1 MYSIHR
7 KGMTATKQ
15 KMKHLPVKC
24 PYCGRQAILRN
35 ASYVY
40 KENALD
46 KYLYVCSGYP
56 ECDSYVGVHTNTLQP
71 KGSLANGDL
80 RHKRIETH
88 RLFDAIWKNGIFSR
102 KEAYRWMQDK
112 FSLTSGQ
119 AHIGQFSEY
128 RCDCL
133 MDECHKVLKNN
144 HVKIA

>member
-1 MYSIHR
+1 M
-7 KGMTATKQ
+7 A
-15 KMKHLPVKC
+15 V
-24 PYCGRQAILRN
+24 LRD

-46 KYLYVCSGYP
+46 KYLYICSGYP
-56 ECDSYVGVHTNTLQP
+56 ECDAYVGVHAESLRP

-102 KEAYRWMQDK
+102 KEAYRWMQDT
-112 FSLTSGQ
+112 FSLNSSQ
-119 AHIGQFSEY
+119 AHIGQFSDY

-133 MDECHKVLKNN
+133 MNECRKVLQNN
-144 HVKIA
+144 HVRTA